1 MTHTTLTL
9 IILFSGLCTVSGL
22 IGFMAL
28 RRRQRREQEKIRTL
42 CTKLESALS
51 DTADIRPT
59 AAFADSLKDAAIATG
74 FQQPRL
80 KLQAGKA
87 GGVPEKYKFFSGLV
101 ARGMS
106 TDEISEILGISQ
118 AEAGQL
124 ATLAFI
130 SRREGC

>member
-1 MTHTTLTL
+1 MTHATLTL
-9 IILFSGLCTVSGL
+9 IILFSGLCMVSGL
-22 IGFMAL
+22 TGFIIL
-28 RRRQRREQEKIRTL
+28 RRRKKRDLDKIRSL
-42 CTKLESALS
+42 CGKVESALN
-51 DTADIRPT
+51 DNEGIRDAP
-59 AAFADSLKDAAIATG
+59 AFADSLKDAAIATG

-80 KLQAGKA
+80 ELQAGKA

-101 ARGMS
+101 TRGMS
-106 TDEISEILGISQ
+106 TDEISEVLGISP

>member
-9 IILFSGLCTVSGL
+9 IILLLTLCTVSGL
-22 IGFMAL
+22 TGFMVL
-28 RRRQRREQEKIRTL
+28 RRRKRKELEKIKTL
-42 CTKLESALS
+42 CRKVKSALN
-51 DTADIRPT
+51 DNEGIRDAP
-59 AAFADSLKDAAIATG
+59 AFADSLKDAAITTG

-80 KLQAGKA
+80 ELQAGKA

-106 TDEISEILGISQ
+106 TDEISEILGISP